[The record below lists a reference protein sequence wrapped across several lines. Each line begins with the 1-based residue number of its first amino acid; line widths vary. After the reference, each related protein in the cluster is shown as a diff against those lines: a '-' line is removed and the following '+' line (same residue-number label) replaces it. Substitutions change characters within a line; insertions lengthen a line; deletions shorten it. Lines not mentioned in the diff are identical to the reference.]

1 MLKIFLINPKIKF
14 EIIEFKMSTGDHYT
28 KNAIIMQQFIENS
41 TYPILFLYS
50 VPFFATK
57 SGLKHT
63 IETIEQS
70 IGYHVCIGIEGNH
83 YFHMI
88 QSEKILKIVQNFLK
102 ENLEASNG
110 SEILKAKL

>member
-1 MLKIFLINPKIKF
+1 
-14 EIIEFKMSTGDHYT
+14 
-28 KNAIIMQQFIENS
+28 
-41 TYPILFLYS
+41 

-70 IGYHVCIGIEGNH
+70 IGYH

-88 QSEKILKIVQNFLK
+88 QSEKISKILQNFLK

-110 SEILKAKL
+110 VEILKAKL

>member
-1 MLKIFLINPKIKF
+1 
-14 EIIEFKMSTGDHYT
+14 MSTGDHYT

-57 SGLKHT
+57 SGLKQT

-88 QSEKILKIVQNFLK
+88 QLEKILKIVQNCLK

-110 SEILKAKL
+110 VEILKAKL